1 MDFQIVDRQMII
13 NQLEAIKIL
22 ESTIRNEVI
31 ETQVKVLP
39 KHMVHSLSVVQ
50 VLEPLDRYASRRRIN
65 PSIYS
70 EQAVF

>member
-31 ETQVKVLP
+31 ESQVWADVETWIQGPVL
-39 KHMVHSLSVVQ
+39 KQLVCWIHLSLKFFFITSKT
-50 VLEPLDRYASRRRIN
+50 E
-65 PSIYS
+65 
-70 EQAVF
+70 F

>member
-1 MDFQIVDRQMII
+1 MII

-39 KHMVHSLSVVQ
+39 KSMVHSLSVV
-50 VLEPLDRYASRRRIN
+50 LGPLDRYTSRRRVN

>member
-1 MDFQIVDRQMII
+1 MII

-39 KHMVHSLSVVQ
+39 KPSMDHSLSVVQ
-50 VLEPLDRYASRRRIN
+50 VLEPLDRYASRRRVN

>member
-31 ETQVKVLP
+31 ETQV
-39 KHMVHSLSVVQ
+39 
-50 VLEPLDRYASRRRIN
+50 
-65 PSIYS
+65 
-70 EQAVF
+70 